1 MNQEP
6 LFFEDWREAMR
17 HVVAVLG
24 GPKPVGSRM
33 RPDMKPDH
41 AARWLNDCLNAD
53 RREHFSPDQLML
65 LLRLAR
71 EAGIHTG
78 MAFIAEDCGY
88 RAPQPVEP
96 ADAADEL
103 RRRYIES
110 ARAMADMVKRIELLE
125 TRGST
130 LRPVA

>member
-33 RPDMKPDH
+33 RPDMKPD
-41 AARWLNDCLNAD
+41 
-53 RREHFSPDQLML
+53 
-65 LLRLAR
+65 
-71 EAGIHTG
+71 
-78 MAFIAEDCGY
+78 
-88 RAPQPVEP
+88 
-96 ADAADEL
+96 DAADEL